1 MLSLAAVP
9 TLFATACG
17 NEGIQLAEND
27 PYHPAAVL
35 FQQRC
40 SGCHTLD
47 AAGTEGS
54 ASKANSRERKDGPNF
69 NVRAEDYGSV
79 IYALANGGFASGPM
93 PQNLVVGEEAKQVAC
108 FVAKYSGRSAKPKTG
123 AANADQTSPQPG
135 AKPPVGQTGQTGLQ
149 VPGADTCPK

>member
-1 MLSLAAVP
+1 LSRMLPRSMRRSLSRRLLMLSLAAVP

-47 AAGTEGS
+47 VAGTEGS
-54 ASKANSRERKDGPNF
+54 AVKANSRERKDGPNF
-69 NVRAEDYGSV
+69 NVRREDYASV

-93 PQNLVVGEEAKQVAC
+93 PQNIVVGEDAKM
-108 FVAKYSGRSAKPKTG
+108 VAKYSGQHVKRPTGSADT
-123 AANADQTSPQPG
+123 AQSP
-135 AKPPVGQTGQTGLQ
+135 GLQ
-149 VPGADTCPK
+149 VQGNCPK

>member
-1 MLSLAAVP
+1 MLTLAAVP
-9 TLFATACG
+9 ALFVTACG

-47 AAGTEGS
+47 VTGSEGS
-54 ASKANSRERKDGPNF
+54 ATKANSRERKDGPSF
-69 NVRAEDYGSV
+69 NDRREDYASV
-79 IYALANGGFASGPM
+79 IYALANGGFSSGPM

-108 FVAKYSGRSAKPKTG
+108 FVAKYSGLDVQRPSGSA
-123 AANADQTSPQPG
+123 QTAQSPG
-135 AKPPVGQTGQTGLQ
+135 IQ
-149 VPGADTCPK
+149 VPGADACPE